1 MPAVPAGQT
10 VEQADSNEQDDSP
23 AIEGRPSRSIII
35 VSARTTAAMTQPQGN
50 SKGQDKK
57 GQNRR

>member
-10 VEQADSNEQDDSP
+10 VEQADGNEQDDSP